1 MCFALTLHQ
10 RVALLQSKGLACLR
24 PEEGTCINAQV
35 FFDERTGV
43 PEPFQKAVPILKE
56 DVIRDALKVCVYC
69 LLMQDC
75 FVL

>member
-1 MCFALTLHQ
+1 MCSAPTPHQ

-24 PEEGTCINAQV
+24 PEEGICINTQV

-43 PEPFQKAVPILKE
+43 PEPFHKAVPTLKE
-56 DVIRDALKVCVYC
+56 DVIRDALKVGVHR
-69 LLMQDC
+69 LLMQDR